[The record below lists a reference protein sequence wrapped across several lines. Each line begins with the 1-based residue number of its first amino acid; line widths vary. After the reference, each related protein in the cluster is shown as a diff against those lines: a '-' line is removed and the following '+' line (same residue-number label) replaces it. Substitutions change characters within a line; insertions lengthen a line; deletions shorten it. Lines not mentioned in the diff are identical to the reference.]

1 MPRFQHQISSV
12 LYNHSLYYLFGG
24 GGVIFITSFLERSW
38 LLKFNTFLPACV
50 LERSLHKSNDLMYY
64 LSTCKQ
70 VSSVPSFISRQ

>member
-24 GGVIFITSFLERSW
+24 GVIFITSFLERSW
-38 LLKFNTFLPACV
+38 LLKYNTVFPACV
-50 LERSLHKSNDLMYY
+50 LKSGLHMSNDLIYY

-70 VSSVPSFISRQ
+70 VRSVA